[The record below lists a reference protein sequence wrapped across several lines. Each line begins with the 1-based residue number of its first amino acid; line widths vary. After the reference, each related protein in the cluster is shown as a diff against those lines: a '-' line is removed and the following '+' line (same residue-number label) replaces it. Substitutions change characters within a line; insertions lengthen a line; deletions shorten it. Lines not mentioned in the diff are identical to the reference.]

1 MKQRSWDLFRSYYR
15 ILIAFT
21 ITICLVRCYEYYA
34 VANKSF
40 VSNTLTYE
48 LLGLIYDVWACF
60 VYSLVFALPF
70 YLLSL
75 INLKLAKTFFHILNT
90 SLIVSYICLIIVFS
104 ERNNPFDHEFFTRKA
119 FDTWTTTK
127 QMMTSGFYIYVPF
140 LLYIPLYFVLYSKWM
155 RKINLSKKNL
165 IVLGS
170 LSVLSTMLIPFSTP
184 NPNKFKSNGAYYLT
198 SNKLSYW
205 VEDSYHYFKNKD
217 KFDAG
222 KLNKAEVDAA
232 IDFYQQN
239 HDGFDFTSKEYPLLH
254 KPTEEDVLGS
264 FFNLDS
270 IIPPNIVILVVEGLS
285 RDFSGDKAY
294 ASSFTPFL
302 DSLSNHSLTWDNF
315 LSTAPATFASHPS
328 IEGSLPYGRK
338 GFASLNVMPDHL
350 SLIKILKANGYH
362 SKFLIGFNPDFDNM
376 GGFIRLQGT
385 DMILTK
391 YGSKYKEMGIGE
403 EGWSMGYPDDALF
416 NRSFE
421 VMDSLKQT
429 PYLNIYHTG
438 TTHMPYLFEQ
448 KATYD
453 KLFDKKMKNI
463 NVSSDIKRTLK
474 ECKKVLVTYMFAD
487 DCFRD
492 FFAKYSKRSD
502 YKNTIFFITG
512 DHHIGSFPSTGGVD
526 DYHVPL
532 IVYSP
537 MLKQAKKF
545 LSVNSHLNIAPTIT
559 SLILNNYKKLPYH
572 PKEVHWM
579 AGQMDT
585 AAIFRNNQ
593 SMPFMYWSR
602 DIADYIWKDY
612 LLSDGQLYKLAPNLQ
627 AEKYHNDSI
636 KQHMTNLLN
645 NFKIVNSYVCDNNK
659 IFPSNELTDI
669 GEKKLLLD
677 FNDPSQKTIFT
688 KSSDTSLMKQFR
700 LPREYKSLYIEV
712 SADINLLTSGT
723 EDQPSFRFALIDTTN
738 GNSDYVFYT
747 NHDIVDIAK
756 GEFKEKQWNAV
767 STNDMFTM
775 DDYKQ
780 YKNLVF
786 DLAFY
791 AQKPINLQMRNLR
804 LRIYGVK

>member
-1 MKQRSWDLFRSYYR
+1 MKQKTRDLLQSYYQV
-15 ILIAFT
+15 LIAFML
-21 ITICLVRCYEYYA
+21 TICLIRGYEYYA

-40 VSNTLTYE
+40 VSNTFAYE
-48 LLGLIYDVWACF
+48 LLGLVYDVWSCL
-60 VYSLVFALPF
+60 VYSVVFAIPYF
-70 YLLSL
+70 L
-75 INLKLAKTFFHILNT
+75 IGYINKRAGAFIFHFVNVA
-90 SLIVSYICLIIVFS
+90 LIVSYICLIIVFS

-127 QMMTSGFYIYVPF
+127 QMMTSGFYIYIPF
-140 LLYIPLYFVLYSKWM
+140 LVYIPLYFLLYFKWS
-155 RKINLSKKNL
+155 RKINFGKKGL
-165 IVLGS
+165 IVCGS
-170 LSVLSTMLIPFSTP
+170 LSLLSTILIAFSTP
-184 NPNKFKSNGAYYLT
+184 NPTLFKSNGAYYLT
-198 SNKLSYW
+198 SNKLAYW
-205 VEDSYHYFKNKD
+205 AEDSWHYFREKD
-217 KFDAG
+217 QYDAS
-222 KLNKAEVDAA
+222 KISKAELDAA

-239 HDGFDFTSKEYPLLH
+239 HPFEFTSKEYPLLR
-254 KPTEEDVLGS
+254 KADTSDVLGT

-270 IIPPNIVILVVEGLS
+270 TTPPNIVILVVEGLS
-285 RDFSGDKAY
+285 RDFSGNKAY

-302 DSLSNHSLTWDNF
+302 DSLSRHSLTWDNF

-421 VMDSLKQT
+421 VMDSLKQA

-448 KATYD
+448 KGQYER
-453 KLFDKKMKNI
+453 LFDKKMQTI
-463 NVSSDIKRTLK
+463 RVSSDIKRTLK

-492 FFAKYSKRSD
+492 FFAKYSKRAD
-502 YKNTIFFITG
+502 FRNTIFFITG

-537 MLKQAKKF
+537 MLRQARKF
-545 LSVNSHLNIAPTIT
+545 YSVNSHLNLAPTIT
-559 SLILNNYKKLPYH
+559 SLILNNYKKLPYQ

-579 AGQMDT
+579 AGPMDT
-585 AAIFRNNQ
+585 ATAFRNNQ

-602 DIADYIWKDY
+602 EIADYIWKDY
-612 LLSDGQLYKLAPNLQ
+612 LLSDGQLYRLASNLQ
-627 AEKYHNDSI
+627 VEKYDNDSI
-636 KQHMTNLLN
+636 KKHITNLLN
-645 NFKIVNSYVCDNNK
+645 NYKIVNSYVTENNK
-659 IFPSNELTDI
+659 ILPSKELI
-669 GEKKLLLD
+669 GLGNRNLLLD
-677 FNDPSQKTIFT
+677 YSDAVQHNIATASA
-688 KSSDTSLMKQFR
+688 DTSLMKQFR
-700 LPREYKSLYIEV
+700 LPKEYKSLYVEV
-712 SADINLLTSGT
+712 SADINLLTPGT
-723 EDQPSFRFALIDTTN
+723 EDQPSFRFALIDTTH
-738 GNSDYVFYT
+738 GNMDYVFYT
-747 NHDIVDIAK
+747 NHDIVDIVK
-756 GEFKEKQWNAV
+756 GGFVEKQWNFT
-767 STNDMFTM
+767 STNDMMTM
-775 DDYKQ
+775 DDLAKYN
-780 YKNLVF
+780 NLVF

-791 AQKPINLQMRNLR
+791 SQKPINLQMRNLR